1 MKTAVLSSPLGK
13 IELKGDENGLAAVLF
28 KEETFI
34 ETKEDEIPGELV
46 QAVFQLKQYFDGT
59 ITQFDLKLN
68 PKGTVF
74 QQKVWRQLAAI
85 PFGKTYTYMDI
96 ARQLGDPKVI
106 RAAAS
111 ANGKNPISII
121 IPCHRVIGS
130 DHSLTGYAGGI
141 WRKKWLLEHEI
152 PVQQTSL
159 F

>member
-1 MKTAVLSSPLGK
+1 MKTAIFASPLGK

-28 KEETFI
+28 KDEDFI
-34 ETKEDEIPGELV
+34 ETEDNAIPSELE
-46 QAVFQLKQYFDGT
+46 QAMFQLEQYFEGK

-74 QQKVWRQLAAI
+74 QQKVWQQLAKI
-85 PFGKTYTYMDI
+85 PFGKTRSYMDI
-96 ARQLGDPKVI
+96 ARQLGDAKVI

-111 ANGKNPISII
+111 ANGKNPICII

-141 WRKKWLLEHEI
+141 WRKKWLLEHES
-152 PVQQTSL
+152 PVRQTSL